1 MNEEPQRQ
9 GTSGLKVGLIMGS
22 LLSIWLFIG
31 GLFNRFGC
39 EERNSPCV
47 PDYMSVL
54 KPIGVALAL
63 SALTGLL
70 VNWHARYR
78 TRK

>member
-1 MNEEPQRQ
+1 MNEEPQSQ

-39 EERNSPCV
+39 EERNVITAASLP
-47 PDYMSVL
+47 S
-54 KPIGVALAL
+54 
-63 SALTGLL
+63 
-70 VNWHARYR
+70 
-78 TRK
+78 